1 MNGFRLKKRTK
12 LKDLTEKEL
21 LPESDLSLTD
31 SNGDFLQFDYEKTDE
46 FGLVA
51 EPGVWIIAE
60 DNSSKSISIKKTS
73 YVEDNIYDEFNI
85 TAQVSK
91 KIDLFFNK
99 LDVYKKY
106 GIEIPKRGILLY
118 GPPGTGKTTVIRKV
132 SGKYSKDNQ
141 TCVIIWPTDAFDAYE
156 AKEFLKSLEFGSDVK
171 KLILIV
177 EDVGGIESDSIQ
189 AKSDSSLLSILDN
202 QEKIFKLP
210 ILILA
215 TTNFPEV
222 FLGNLTNRPQRF
234 DDKIEVGFPE
244 ENARINL
251 FKFFHGQGEIRESLI
266 SLIKSDLCREFS
278 PAHIKEC
285 FLRAEL
291 YNKDLESVI
300 MEISAEI
307 TQYKNAFAKARPKI
321 GFGD

>member
-31 SNGDFLQFDYEKTDE
+31 SNGDFLQFDYEKEDE
-46 FGLVA
+46 VGLVA
-51 EPGVWIIAE
+51 KPGVWIISE
-60 DNSSKSISIKKTS
+60 ESSSRSLSLKKTS
-73 YVEDNIYDEFNI
+73 YVEDHIYDEFLI
-85 TAQVSK
+85 TAMVSK
-91 KIDLFFNK
+91 KIDHFFNR
-99 LDVYKKY
+99 LDIYEKY
-106 GIEIPKRGILLY
+106 GVEIPKRGILLY
-118 GPPGTGKTTVIRKV
+118 GPPGTGKTTVIRKI

-141 TCVIIWPTDAFDAYE
+141 TCVMIWPTDAFDSYE
-156 AKEFLKSLEFGSDVK
+156 AKEFLKSLKFDSEVK

-177 EDVGGIESDSIQ
+177 EDVGGVESDSVQ

-234 DDKIEVGFPE
+234 DDKIEVGFPDE
-244 ENARINL
+244 IARFNL
-251 FKFFHGQGEIRESLI
+251 FRFFHGQGEISESLEL
-266 SLIKSDLCREFS
+266 LIKGELCREFS

-291 YNKDLESVI
+291 YDKDIESVI
-300 MEISAEI
+300 KEISGEI
-307 TQYKNAFAKARPKI
+307 LQYRNSFTKSRPKI